1 MTLSG
6 SMPAETDLADHENHD
21 SIEDE
26 HVDDS
31 DNGGGFVDVDVSKNL
46 FPSDTIED
54 AAVNVHLSQE
64 ATTGDATGAGG
75 EDETNFETEPLL
87 IDNHGSESDSRNN
100 VDEMVTLALTPPSST
115 SSMEYPPKQS
125 PSTIATA
132 TSSSDN
138 VASRPSVSQ
147 IMRSR
152 RFKSSGGSGTDDD
165 DPNDNSINGNCP
177 TTNERRNSTTSR
189 FRRACLRRKPSREVT
204 IDPQYV
210 AVDNITSDVEGG
222 DSTSGGPGAAM
233 GCGKI
238 RRCFRDSSQ
247 HYLVRTT
254 VSVMN
259 LLARILLWG
268 SFLAMVV
275 GVVWYSR
282 ELKMN
287 G

>member
-1 MTLSG
+1 MTSSG
-6 SMPAETDLADHENHD
+6 SLPAAIDPAGHEKTA
-21 SIEDE
+21 SIDNEHGDEDDE
-26 HVDDS
+26 E
-31 DNGGGFVDVDVSKNL
+31 GGFVDVDVSKNL
-46 FPSDTIED
+46 FPSDRNGYIED
-54 AAVNVHLSQE
+54 APSNVHLSP
-64 ATTGDATGAGG
+64 ASGDVTEAGG
-75 EDETNFETEPLL
+75 EDETSFETERLL
-87 IDNHGSESDSRNN
+87 TNNHDSENDTRNN
-100 VDEMVTLALTPPSST
+100 ADDMVTLALTPPSSS
-115 SSMEYPPKQS
+115 SSMDYTRGQP
-125 PSTIATA
+125 PSTTATA
-132 TSSSDN
+132 AANEVVT
-138 VASRPSVSQ
+138 ARPSASH

-152 RFKSSGGSGTDDD
+152 RTKSSGGLGTDDD
-165 DPNDNSINGNCP
+165 DLNSKVNDNSAANGHSI
-177 TTNERRNSTTSR
+177 STTSR
-189 FRRACLRRKPSREVT
+189 FRQACLRRKPSREVT
-204 IDPQYV
+204 IDPQYL
-210 AVDNITSDVEGG
+210 ALDNNTSDVEGG
-222 DSTSGGPGAAM
+222 DSVSGGPGAAM